1 MQPVEAP
8 GFVRQR
14 LRIKGLPAP
23 ARIDLADKAAQVKPL
38 RLLHRHAQRGR
49 PVLFPRGKIV
59 QFSLR
64 HGVGRRVIAQRMQPA
79 GQRCRCPAL
88 GQGEKSERR
97 AEQQAARKQQGRRPS
112 PVRAEQQQSRQ
123 AARQKQQTP
132 ARREQPNGAADRR
145 KRQRNGR
152 KPYAP
157 APGAAAGGQRRKKAE
172 RQEGPEA
179 LPHSARRCQI
189 DVPGPRRQPAAHAVR
204 QLPQARRDG
213 HKGAQAEQRRRA
225 AERRR
230 QPRPLRQERKPGPQ
244 QQAEQQGRPRRQ
256 HGEGPR
262 QQRQRPRSAQAAAQ
276 RGRPRRQSL
285 PPGRGTF
292 QLKTVRSFHAQ
303 SSSCCSA
310 AA

>member
-1 MQPVEAP
+1 
-8 GFVRQR
+8 
-14 LRIKGLPAP
+14 
-23 ARIDLADKAAQVKPL
+23 
-38 RLLHRHAQRGR
+38 
-49 PVLFPRGKIV
+49 
-59 QFSLR
+59 
-64 HGVGRRVIAQRMQPA
+64 MQPA

-88 GQGEKSERR
+88 GHGEKSERR

-112 PVRAEQQQSRQ
+112 PVRAEQQQGRH
-123 AARQKQQTP
+123 AARQKQQAP
-132 ARREQPNGAADRR
+132 ARREQPNGAASCR
-145 KRQRNGR
+145 KGQRDGR
-152 KPYAP
+152 EPHAP
-157 APGAAAGGQRRKKAE
+157 APGAAAGGQRRQKAE

-204 QLPQARRDG
+204 
-213 HKGAQAEQRRRA
+213 
-225 AERRR
+225 
-230 QPRPLRQERKPGPQ
+230 PLRQERKPGSQ

-256 HGEGPR
+256 HGEDPR